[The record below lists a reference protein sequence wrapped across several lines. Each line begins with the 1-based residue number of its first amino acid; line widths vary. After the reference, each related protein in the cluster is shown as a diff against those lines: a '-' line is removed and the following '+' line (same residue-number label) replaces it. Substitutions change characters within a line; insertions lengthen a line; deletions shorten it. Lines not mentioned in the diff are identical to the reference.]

1 MGQATLQLLEL
12 LGRELLRPAGLLDVE
27 GGVALLDELGG
38 HDAGHVGDEEEVDL
52 GYAVSLSLNGHIK
65 VNRLYLEDV
74 ELGPDDGMEAVEDG
88 GVVEAAHIEG
98 GDP

>member
-27 GGVALLDELGG
+27 GGV
-38 HDAGHVGDEEEVDL
+38 HDALGAGHADGRLPPLAEHGELAGQVGDEEEVDL
-52 GYAVSLSLNGHIK
+52 GDAVSSSLNGHIK

-74 ELGPDDGMEAVEDG
+74 ELGSDDGMEAGE
-88 GVVEAAHIEG
+88 
-98 GDP
+98 